1 MDKQMMEGAGYE
13 ALQITD
19 ALLQM
24 RNEEQSR
31 VLARFFKTGKG
42 QYGEGDRF
50 LENGAHTCAPCCK
63 RYEKHLICFLFPFLL
78 RNNAINSLI
87 LSCVCFLS

>member
-31 VLARFFKTGKG
+31 VLSRFFKTGKG
-42 QYGEGDRF
+42 Q
-50 LENGAHTCAPCCK
+50 
-63 RYEKHLICFLFPFLL
+63 
-78 RNNAINSLI
+78 
-87 LSCVCFLS
+87 